1 MTNPVCQGRR
11 QKGAWL
17 PASARR
23 LREASALAFGVVLLA
38 STTACTEPP
47 PREPLREV
55 YSPPLTVVPPPQ
67 PLEQTLTTLARDW
80 RGAPG
85 ETLRADLTSWQG
97 ITVFLA
103 LAVILAIAFDTKRPR
118 GSVLIDLLL
127 MFGAGACLFDVM
139 RFFGHLNNRAYVDL
153 LDWVFIAVFALTSI
167 LMVRSLWGAWTDA
180 PTDWRPNIGRRV
192 LVGLAV
198 ALLLLD
204 GIAVMT
210 RPPDDAGFFV
220 NLGAQRLRERG
231 RLPYGDPLLTATP
244 GAAYAPLVYVA
255 HVPFQM
261 ILAPKGINQASPD
274 SPQLGDESTYYLPPL
289 AASQLCALAF
299 HLIGV
304 LALFLATRRLAGLD
318 VAVAT
323 VCLYCG
329 SLAVLGIGGDQFPVA
344 GITFV
349 SHIAPASIVLLA
361 FAALPSPALA
371 GALLVAAAG
380 TGFYPAF
387 MGPAWLGYYWRDRQ
401 ARHHFI
407 GACLVVSIALL
418 GFVYALSRPADGLS
432 PMGTFLRDS
441 FGHHTDPQGYGSS
454 PFGFWGQKGG
464 IRQAIMTPLLS
475 SPLTSAAWL
484 AVFALIGG
492 SGLLA
497 RGRSPA
503 ALALLSGAIAMA
515 ATLVKP
521 HASGTYMAWYYGLI
535 LIGICAG
542 HRATGQNGQDG
553 DRLRN

>member
-1 MTNPVCQGRR
+1 MSKWLPASGEKNCAT
-11 QKGAWL
+11 AWL
-17 PASARR
+17 PASAGR
-23 LREASALAFGVVLLA
+23 LRKAPAFGLAAIVLA
-38 STTACTEPP
+38 TTACSQPP

-55 YSPPLTVVPPPQ
+55 YSPPLTLVPPPQ
-67 PLEQTLTTLARDW
+67 PFEQTFTTLARDW
-80 RGAPG
+80 REAPG
-85 ETLRADLTSWQG
+85 DTLRADLTSWQG

-103 LAVILAIAFDTKRPR
+103 LAVILAIAFDTRRPR
-118 GSVLIDLLL
+118 RGVLIDLLL
-127 MFGAGACLFDVM
+127 MLGAGACLFDVM
-139 RFFGHLNNRAYVDL
+139 RFFDHMDNRAYVDL
-153 LDWVFIAVFALTSI
+153 LDWLFVAVFALTSA
-167 LMVRSLWGAWTDA
+167 LMVRSLWRAWKDT
-180 PTDWRPNIGRRV
+180 PTEWRPNLGRRV
-192 LVGLAV
+192 LGGLAV

-204 GIAVMT
+204 GAAVMM
-210 RPPDDAGFFV
+210 RQPDDAGFFV

-231 RLPYGDPLLTATP
+231 RLPYGDPMLTATP

-255 HVPFQM
+255 HIPFQVL
-261 ILAPKGINQASPD
+261 LAPQGMNQSSPD
-274 SPQLGDESTYYLPPL
+274 SPQLGEQSTYYLPPL

-304 LALFLATRRLAGLD
+304 LALFFAARRLAGAD
-318 VAVAT
+318 VGLAV
-323 VCLYCG
+323 VCLYSG
-329 SLAVLGIGGDQFPVA
+329 SLAVLGIGSDQFPVA

-401 ARHHFI
+401 ARYRFI

-418 GFVYALSRPADGLS
+418 GFVFALSRPADGLS
-432 PMGTFLRDS
+432 TMGTFLRDS
-441 FGHHTDPQGYGSS
+441 FGHHTDPAGYGSS

-464 IRQAIMTPLLS
+464 VRQAIMTPLLS
-475 SPLTSAAWL
+475 SPLTSPAWV
-484 AVFALIGG
+484 AFFALIAV
-492 SGLLA
+492 SGLMA

-542 HRATGQNGQDG
+542 YRAGTQNAKAW
-553 DRLRN
+553 

>member
-1 MTNPVCQGRR
+1 LTAV
-11 QKGAWL
+11 
-17 PASARR
+17 
-23 LREASALAFGVVLLA
+23 ALAA
-38 STTACTEPP
+38 ATACSEP
-47 PREPLREV
+47 PREPLRQV
-55 YSPPLTVVPPPQ
+55 YSPPLTRVPPPQ
-67 PLEQTLTTLARDW
+67 PFEQTVTTLARDW

-85 ETLRADLTSWQG
+85 ETLRADLISWQG
-97 ITVFLA
+97 ITVVLA
-103 LAVILAIAFDTKRPR
+103 LAVILTIAFDTRRPR
-118 GSVLIDLLL
+118 RGVLIDLLL
-127 MFGAGACLFDVM
+127 MFAAGACLFDVM
-139 RFFGHLNNRAYVDL
+139 RFFDHLNDRAYVDL
-153 LDWVFIAVFALTSI
+153 LDWVFIAVFALTAA
-167 LMVRSLWGAWTDA
+167 LMLRSLWRAWKDA
-180 PTDWRPNIGRRV
+180 PTAWRPNLRRGV
-192 LVGLAV
+192 LGGLAV

-204 GIAVMT
+204 GAAVMT

-255 HVPFQM
+255 HVPFQV
-261 ILAPKGINQASPD
+261 LVAPKGMNETSPD
-274 SPQLGDESTYYLPPL
+274 SPQLGGQSTYYLPPL
-289 AASQLCALAF
+289 AASQLCALTF

-304 LALFLATRRLAGLD
+304 AALFFAARRLAGAD
-318 VAVAT
+318 VGLAV

-329 SLAVLGIGGDQFPVA
+329 SLAVLGIGSDRFPVA

-387 MGPAWLGYYWRDRQ
+387 MGPAWLGYYWRDRH
-401 ARHHFI
+401 ARYRFI
-407 GACLVVSIALL
+407 AACLVVSVALL
-418 GFVYALSRPADGLS
+418 AFVFALSRPADGLS
-432 PMGTFLRDS
+432 TMGTFLRDS
-441 FGHHTDPQGYGSS
+441 FGHHTDPAGYGSS

-464 IRQAIMTPLLS
+464 IRQAIITPLLS
-475 SPLTSAAWL
+475 SPLTSAAWV
-484 AVFALIGG
+484 AFFALIAA

-497 RGRSPA
+497 KGRSPA

-542 HRATGQNGQDG
+542 GPFVHASAPEARPPERSGDLGAPASDGVRGSGGQSPPEGQ
-553 DRLRN
+553 